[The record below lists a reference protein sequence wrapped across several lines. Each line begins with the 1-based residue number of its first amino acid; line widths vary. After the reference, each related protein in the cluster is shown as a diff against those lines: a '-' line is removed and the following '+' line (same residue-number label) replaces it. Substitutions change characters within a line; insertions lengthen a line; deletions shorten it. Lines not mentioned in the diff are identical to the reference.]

1 MPKTLVNCPQCK
13 QPIQAELTQLFD
25 VGKDP
30 TSKQRLLSGAFNI
43 VQCPYCGYQGNYASP
58 IVYHDPQ
65 KELLITFV
73 PPEVGL
79 PKNEQERIIGS
90 MINQVMSNLPQEQR
104 KAYLLQPQASLT
116 LQGLVEQILEAD
128 GITKEMIQAN
138 QQRMNLIQRLI
149 NATEDVKAEIVRQE
163 DKNIDSE
170 FFGILDRLIQSN
182 VVTGDENVGVRL
194 TELQKYLLSE
204 TTFGKELSSQL
215 QEIEAAVQSLRDAGK
230 ELTREKLL
238 DLVIKAPNDIRLEA
252 LVSLARPGMD
262 YVFFQQLSEKIDRA
276 RTDGRTR
283 LVELREKLLQMID
296 AIDERVAVQVKQARE
311 LLSTI
316 LGSEKLEE
324 AVMQNLPAIDEFFLQ
339 ELNRSLEQ
347 ANKDGDQDKLVKLQ
361 QISKAIS
368 QASQASQAI
377 QFIEALLK
385 AQDETSRK
393 KLLEENKE
401 QITPEFLNT
410 LSNIVYQV
418 QSGEDLELSAQFKE
432 LHRQVLHFSMEKNL
446 NAS

>member
-1 MPKTLVNCPQCK
+1 VL
-13 QPIQAELTQLFD
+13 
-25 VGKDP
+25 
-30 TSKQRLLSGAFNI
+30 
-43 VQCPYCGYQGNYASP
+43 
-58 IVYHDPQ
+58 
-65 KELLITFV
+65 
-73 PPEVGL
+73 
-79 PKNEQERIIGS
+79 
-90 MINQVMSNLPQEQR
+90 
-104 KAYLLQPQASLT
+104 
-116 LQGLVEQILEAD
+116 
-128 GITKEMIQAN
+128 
-138 QQRMNLIQRLI
+138 
-149 NATEDVKAEIVRQE
+149 
-163 DKNIDSE
+163 
-170 FFGILDRLIQSN
+170 
-182 VVTGDENVGVRL
+182 L

>member
-138 QQRMNLIQRLI
+138 QQRMNLIQRLV

-215 QEIEAAVQSLRDAGK
+215 QE
-230 ELTREKLL
+230 LL